1 MRRRVQTAAFMGM
14 NANSTGTALDLFE
27 IRDIHEEGISFQS
40 PQPMEPGESF
50 SLSLDLTEPATYIH
64 TSGRVVWSEP
74 SGRTGLRFHRMP
86 TADLDRLRAWLSG
99 GAVDQ
104 ASEDEGLSFEL
115 PSAPQEPGM
124 SASLSVLVPE
134 FASPPDPSPADV
146 SEQLLA
152 APPVAEA
159 ILAGGLIEGDELIEE
174 DEPLFALADVA
185 VHRSEREAGVSASEL
200 EPEVIP
206 LATTTPLV
214 PSETCQRD
222 AGTTEEDAS
231 AVAATDDVGREI
243 EGFTLDL
250 EAALQIVA
258 ERTLTLTGASGAAIA
273 LSTGE
278 EMVCRASAGNDAP
291 PLGAR
296 LQVGSGFSGECVHTG
311 KLLYCE
317 DSESD
322 TRVDRESC
330 RALGVRS
337 IMATPIH
344 APREVVG
351 LLEIFSPAPHAFV
364 DRDRVTLERMAQIIY
379 AAVQR
384 TVHSM
389 VIDHPEDRDSGYFGA
404 NGVSASGSEL
414 SANMDVGD
422 DPADG
427 DIFSGEGTTVPSA
440 FWRKP
445 KIPVIAGTVLVLL
458 LAAAFLFLRPGDKT
472 SAAMMQTQT
481 NYAPATTKF
490 QAQTASMDELRK
502 LAQAGDADAQFQL
515 GVRYAV
521 GSDVAQDYSEAARW
535 FSAAAEQ
542 GHILA
547 QSNMGAY
554 YWAGRGVEKDLNK
567 AYFWALLAQ
576 SGGDDASRV
585 RVPFL
590 ASRLSETEILADQNQ
605 ANEWFK
611 NHRSH
616 SKPSPSK

>member
-50 SLSLDLTEPATYIH
+50 SLCLDLTEPATYIH

-99 GAVDQ
+99 GAVEEG
-104 ASEDEGLSFEL
+104 SEDEGLSFEL
-115 PSAPQEPGM
+115 PSTSQEPEL
-124 SASLSVLVPE
+124 SASHPVLLTEFGSSPE
-134 FASPPDPSPADV
+134 PSTTDV
-146 SEQLLA
+146 SQQIPIALPISES
-152 APPVAEA
+152 
-159 ILAGGLIEGDELIEE
+159 ILAGGLIAGDELFEE
-174 DEPLFALADVA
+174 DEPLFASAEAA
-185 VHRSEREAGVSASEL
+185 VRRGEIEASVSAPDL
-200 EPEVIP
+200 DPAVIP
-206 LATTTPLV
+206 AATTTLLPV
-214 PSETCQRD
+214 ETCGRG
-222 AGTTEEDAS
+222 AVATEEDAS

-258 ERTLTLTGASGAAIA
+258 ERTQTLTGATGAAIA

-322 TRVDRESC
+322 PRVDRESC

-337 IMATPIH
+337 IMAAPIH
-344 APREVVG
+344 APGAVVG
-351 LLEIFSPAPHAFV
+351 LLEIFSAAPHAFV
-364 DRDRVTLERMAQIIY
+364 DRDKVILERMARTLF
-379 AAVQR
+379 AALQR

-389 VIDHPEDRDSGYFGA
+389 VIGCPEDRDTGRIGA
-404 NGVSASGSEL
+404 NGAAGGGSEL
-414 SANMDVGD
+414 SANMDVRD

-427 DIFSGEGTTVPSA
+427 DIFSGEDGTVPSA

-472 SAAMMQTQT
+472 SAAMVQTQT
-481 NYAPATTKF
+481 NYAPATSKF
-490 QAQTASMDELRK
+490 QAQTASMEELRK

-521 GSDVAQDYSEAARW
+521 GSDAAQDYGEAARW

-590 ASRLSETEILADQNQ
+590 ASRLSETEILADQNK

-611 NHRSH
+611 THRSH
-616 SKPSPSK
+616 NKPSPAK